1 MIYLEEYHSRYAKA
15 LCLFL
20 AIVISGMFYLKSI
33 DSKSVSGDSESYYEG
48 AKNNLNNIFNPEIRI
63 RRAWAFYEPSLSRR
77 YESYEEYE
85 KDQLNTFWK
94 ENLSSYII
102 SLLLVYMVIPY
113 FLMGYLFTA
122 VFHPIVLDPKRK
134 IIYTVKR
141 GKVYLFK
148 RSDVSNREYPFFD
161 EKGAVISCDHGKGV
175 SVRLKS
181 IDRDKYRTFK
191 MGVFP
196 PFKDMQIYYLD
207 KIFTAL
213 DYSDESSRKHYAHT
227 DYFRYL
233 RWITTVSLYPS
244 FLCKKVDDP
253 HYLAQIDQYLAK
265 REKWKHIKK

>member
-1 MIYLEEYHSRYAKA
+1 MIKLAEYHSRYAKFM
-15 LCLFL
+15 CLFM
-20 AIVISGMFYLKSI
+20 AISIATMFSLKGDVKGSGYYDSIVEDFNEIFFFEDELRKYWDKNSYRKTVNYGTFDVYKEKMYEMHHSTGDVVGMVISF
-33 DSKSVSGDSESYYEG
+33 
-48 AKNNLNNIFNPEIRI
+48 
-63 RRAWAFYEPSLSRR
+63 
-77 YESYEEYE
+77 
-85 KDQLNTFWK
+85 
-94 ENLSSYII
+94 
-102 SLLLVYMVIPY
+102 LLVNMVIPY
-113 FLMGYLFTA
+113 FIMGYLFTA
-122 VFHPIVLDPKRK
+122 VFHPIVVDPKRK

-253 HYLAQIDQYLAK
+253 HYLAQIDEYLAK

>member
-1 MIYLEEYHSRYAKA
+1 M
-15 LCLFL
+15 
-20 AIVISGMFYLKSI
+20 AIAISIMFSMKDDI
-33 DSKSVSGDSESYYEG
+33 KGKGYYESI
-48 AKNNLNNIFNPEIRI
+48 KYDFNRIF
-63 RRAWAFYEPSLSRR
+63 FYE
-77 YESYEEYE
+77 
-85 KDQLNTFWK
+85 DI
-94 ENLSSYII
+94 LSSDWELDKNFSTDYYGNFDNFKEIMFEMHHSTGDVVGMII
-102 SLLLVYMVIPY
+102 SFLLVNMVIPY
-113 FLMGYLFTA
+113 FIMGYLFTA
-122 VFHPIVLDPKRK
+122 VFHPIVVDPKRK

-181 IDRDKYRTFK
+181 IDRNKYRTFK

-253 HYLAQIDQYLAK
+253 HYLAQIDQYLAT

>member
-1 MIYLEEYHSRYAKA
+1 MIKLAEYHSRYAKFM
-15 LCLFL
+15 CLFM
-20 AIVISGMFYLKSI
+20 AIAISIMFSMKDDI
-33 DSKSVSGDSESYYEG
+33 KGKGYYESI
-48 AKNNLNNIFNPEIRI
+48 KYDFNRIF
-63 RRAWAFYEPSLSRR
+63 FYE
-77 YESYEEYE
+77 
-85 KDQLNTFWK
+85 DI
-94 ENLSSYII
+94 LSSDWELDKNFSTDYYGNFDNFKEIMFEMHHSTGDVVGMII
-102 SLLLVYMVIPY
+102 SFLLVNMVIPY
-113 FLMGYLFTA
+113 FIMGYLFTA
-122 VFHPIVLDPKRK
+122 VFHPIVVDPKRK

-181 IDRDKYRTFK
+181 IDRNKYRTFK

-253 HYLAQIDQYLAK
+253 HYLAQIDQYLAT